1 MPAPL
6 SFLTLELTS
15 KVKDPIDVPD
25 IIKSTILTR
34 IKKISNNEEQRIQY
48 LYDVNES
55 LWKPSQPVSQEA
67 IDHHGLTNEL
77 LSTKGEIA
85 GLKIK
90 NYIVYWANV
99 YTFRILQL
107 SKVKFYN
114 HRFIF
119 LNNLLNVIG
128 EDGTKSMHQWAKN
141 VSEIEN
147 LNIDDQILQ
156 NPNNKA
162 ICLTLVFDYIA
173 KRFAQM
179 YGFDINKHYDLVA
192 AVQYTCAL
200 KAKSKKSLKVHKM
213 MSNDFIDIKK
223 LIDSGQDVKGIKKDY
238 FEKIKYSA

>member
-34 IKKISNNEEQRIQY
+34 IKKSSNNADNRVQY
-48 LYDVNES
+48 LYDVNET
-55 LWKPSQPVSQEA
+55 LWKPRQLVTQEA
-67 IDHHGLTNEL
+67 VNHHGLSNEL
-77 LSTKGEIA
+77 LSNKDSIA

-128 EDGTKSMHQWAKN
+128 EDGTKSMNTWAKT
-141 VSEIEN
+141 VSKVEG
-147 LNIDDQILQ
+147 LNIDDEILK

-162 ICLTLVFDYIA
+162 ICLTIVFDYIA
-173 KRFAQM
+173 QKFIQL

-192 AVQYTCAL
+192 AVQYNSAL
-200 KAKSKKSLKVHKM
+200 KAKEKKSLKVHKV
-213 MSNDFIDIKK
+213 MSNDFIEIKK
-223 LIDSGQDVKGIKKDY
+223 LIDSGHDVKGIKKQY
-238 FEKIKYSA
+238 FEKHRYSP